1 MVASI
6 KEGVVSKRRC
16 KNVIKAIDDDDDAM
30 EEMKILKRKKLSIIA
45 NQQTKQSDL

>member
-6 KEGVVSKRRC
+6 KKGVVSKRRC
-16 KNVIKAIDDDDDAM
+16 KNVIKAIDDDDAM